1 MELARNGEGTMGMHV
16 THQIQQEWNVPVQ
29 EIFDTALE
37 NSQKKESVRFQSLT
51 AVTAS
56 ILGMESP
63 EEETFDK
70 GEIYVLSNQSRDHGA
85 AVLLYPGALEEIH
98 RKMEGDFYILPSSVH
113 EVLILS
119 KEMGLAPSELK
130 KMVMEVNRD
139 QVIPEERLGN
149 DVYEFQGENGTL
161 QKCKVAEKEMTR

>member
-1 MELARNGEGTMGMHV
+1 MILSSIKLYLLFYVPYKTRIY
-16 THQIQQEWNVPVQ
+16 QIQQEWNVPVQ
-29 EIFDTALE
+29 ELFDTALE

-63 EEETFDK
+63 EEEPFNK

-119 KEMGLAPSELK
+119 KEMGFAPPELK

-149 DVYEFQGENGTL
+149 DVYEF
-161 QKCKVAEKEMTR
+161 